1 MTPKTLIHST
11 RVLSDH
17 RYDLSYDVNTRIAKF
32 VEECNNANAKVTVD
46 MGEERPIGPFGQ
58 WCQTVTYT
66 VQGDYDDPALA
77 KLYDSYTPKSAKPN
91 TSATQN
97 SSNSTSS
104 GGCYVATA
112 VYGSYDCPQV
122 WTLRRYRDDILSS
135 TWHGRA
141 FIHIYYAISPTLV
154 KWFGD
159 KNWFKK
165 LWKNKLDNMV
175 RDLNNIGIEDTPY
188 HDKAW

>member
-17 RYDLSYDVNTRIAKF
+17 RYDLSY
-32 VEECNNANAKVTVD
+32 ANAQVTVG

-66 VQGDYDDPALA
+66 VQGDYDDPAFA

-97 SSNSTSS
+97 SSNSL
-104 GGCYVATA
+104 
-112 VYGSYDCPQV
+112 P
-122 WTLRRYRDDILSS
+122 I
-135 TWHGRA
+135 
-141 FIHIYYAISPTLV
+141 
-154 KWFGD
+154 
-159 KNWFKK
+159 N
-165 LWKNKLDNMV
+165 
-175 RDLNNIGIEDTPY
+175 
-188 HDKAW
+188 

>member
-1 MTPKTLIHST
+1 MTPKNLIKTT
-11 RVLSDH
+11 RVVS
-17 RYDLSYDVNTRIAKF
+17 SYRHTLPDDVNESIARF
-32 VEECNNANAKVTVD
+32 VEECNSANAKVTVA
-46 MGEERPIGPFGQ
+46 MGEERPIGPFGN

-66 VQGDYDDPALA
+66 VQGDYDDPAFA
-77 KLYDSYTPKSAKPN
+77 KLYDSYTPNSAKPN